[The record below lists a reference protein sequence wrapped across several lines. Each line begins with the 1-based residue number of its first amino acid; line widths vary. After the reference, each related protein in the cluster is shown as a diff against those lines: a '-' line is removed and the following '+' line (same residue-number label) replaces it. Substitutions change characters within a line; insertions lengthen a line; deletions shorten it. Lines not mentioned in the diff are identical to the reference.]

1 MRNEDMATLQDGTP
15 ALPSSPTLSGENPDL
30 ALDADLEKQL
40 EGSVEQSSTHGGVA
54 STDGVV
60 KGGELVNGRLPHDDP
75 LNPASW
81 PTGKKIAMLCV
92 WVLSLTYASTAY
104 VASLPA
110 LMKRFDVSQELAIAG
125 VTFTVLGFAAGPLL
139 CAPSSEL
146 YGRRA
151 VYIVC
156 GVFYIAFSWGA
167 AFANNIGALL
177 VFRFF
182 IGFFGS
188 ASINNVPASV
198 GDFTVPRTRGPFTVL
213 YAVCAF
219 GGPSIGPLLSA
230 FIEHDAGF
238 RWNLRVMA
246 IFSTVTSILVAFVP
260 ETHHPTL
267 HRWRLAKE
275 AAVEVKPGGWQVIFG
290 VYKQA
295 LARPFVFLFTEP
307 VVLFVSVYL
316 SVLYGVLYVPSVP
329 TPKRRELTRSYRF
342 LHISYGFFE
351 AFTVVWLEKR
361 HFSIT
366 SYGLTYISLGLGFL
380 VGAVG
385 LILVSTR
392 AYTKALTAAQARGQT
407 AIPAEARLT
416 LGYPG
421 AIIVPLSLFLFA
433 FTAPYPLSELHSSST
448 RLADVH
454 WIVPCIAEFF
464 FGLGVLLVFTA
475 FIPYLTDVYQTHA
488 ASALAAGMA
497 SRALVGS
504 VFPLFSLQLYHAAT
518 VQGATCLFAGIACLL
533 APIPFVFKRKGPEL
547 RRRSMFAA

>member
-1 MRNEDMATLQDGTP
+1 MTTLRDETP
-15 ALPSSPTLSGENPDL
+15 ALPSTPTSSVENPDL

-40 EGSVEQSSTHGGVA
+40 EGSVGQSSTHDGAA
-54 STDGVV
+54 STDVVV

-81 PTGKKIAMLCV
+81 PTGKKIAINSQIVDIVLCV

-146 YGRRA
+146 Y
-151 VYIVC
+151 
-156 GVFYIAFSWGA
+156 AFSWGA

-177 VFRFF
+177 VFRFL
-182 IGFFGS
+182 IGFFAS
-188 ASINNVPASV
+188 ASINNVPASI

-213 YAVCAF
+213 YAMCAF

-230 FIEHDAGF
+230 FIENDAGF

-275 AAVEVKPGGWQVIFG
+275 ASVEVKSGGWRVILG

-307 VVLFVSVYL
+307 VVLFVSIYL
-316 SVLYGVLYVPSVP
+316 SVLYGVL
-329 TPKRRELTRSYRF
+329 
-342 LHISYGFFE
+342 YGFFE

-385 LILVSTR
+385 LILVSTK
-392 AYTKALTAAQARGQT
+392 AYTKALAAAQARGQT
-407 AIPAEARLT
+407 TIPAEARLT

-421 AIIVPLSLFLFA
+421 AITVPLSLFLFA
-433 FTAPYPLSELHSSST
+433 FTAPYPH
-448 RLADVH
+448 VH

-497 SRALVGS
+497 SRALIGS
-504 VFPLFSLQLYHAAT
+504 VFPLFALQLYHAAT
-518 VQGATCLFAGIACLL
+518 VQGATCLFAGIACIL

-547 RRRSMFAA
+547 RRRSKFAA

>member
-1 MRNEDMATLQDGTP
+1 MATLRDETP
-15 ALPSSPTLSGENPDL
+15 ALPSSPTSSVENPDL

-40 EGSVEQSSTHGGVA
+40 EGSVGQSSTHDGAA
-54 STDGVV
+54 STDVVV

-81 PTGKKIAMLCV
+81 PTGKKIAILCA

-139 CAPSSEL
+139 CAPPSEL

-156 GVFYIAFSWGA
+156 GVFYVAFSWGA
-167 AFANNIGALL
+167 AFANNIAALL
-177 VFRFF
+177 VFRFL
-182 IGFFGS
+182 IGFFAS
-188 ASINNVPASV
+188 ASINNVPASI
-198 GDFTVPRTRGPFTVL
+198 GDFTVPRTRGPFTVV

-275 AAVEVKPGGWQVIFG
+275 VAVEVKPGGWRVIFG

-316 SVLYGVLYVPSVP
+316 SVLYGVL
-329 TPKRRELTRSYRF
+329 
-342 LHISYGFFE
+342 YGFFE

-385 LILVSTR
+385 LILVSTK
-392 AYTKALTAAQARGQT
+392 AYTKALAAAQARGQT
-407 AIPAEARLT
+407 AIPAEGRLT

-433 FTAPYPLSELHSSST
+433 FTAPYPH
-448 RLADVH
+448 VH

-475 FIPYLTDVYQTHA
+475 FIPYLTDVYQSHA

-497 SRALVGS
+497 SRALIGS

-533 APIPFVFKRKGPEL
+533 APIPFIFKRKGPEL
-547 RRRSMFAA
+547 RRRSKFAA

>member
-1 MRNEDMATLQDGTP
+1 MATLQDGTP

-81 PTGKKIAMLCV
+81 PTGKKIIVDIVLCV

-316 SVLYGVLYVPSVP
+316 SVLYGVLY
-329 TPKRRELTRSYRF
+329 
-342 LHISYGFFE
+342 GFFE

-433 FTAPYPLSELHSSST
+433 FTAPYPH
-448 RLADVH
+448 VH